1 MATPA
6 LASKILPVTAMAA
19 AGRRILPKGWVHF
32 GFQVAIWLGFYFS
45 YQAVRSLADRNPS
58 KAFVNGFRV
67 IGFEQRLTHHLFEQ
81 TAQRIADSSHALL
94 TAAAWT
100 YWNSEFTVIG
110 ITLLWVYFRRHDHFS
125 RFRNTILVANMIGLV
140 GYVAVPTAPPWMF
153 PSYGFVDGVN
163 HSHGLLGALA
173 NPYAAMPSLHAADA
187 LVVGVCLL
195 RASRRVWAKAL
206 WALWPA
212 WVWFCVI
219 ATANHFWLDVVA
231 GIAVGALA
239 LVLVSKVPLLGA
251 RREAPTQAPI
261 ANLL

>member
-1 MATPA
+1 MTAVAT
-6 LASKILPVTAMAA
+6 
-19 AGRRILPKGWVHF
+19 AGRRILPRGWIDF

-45 YQAVRSLADRNPS
+45 YQAVRSLANRDPS

-67 IGFEQRLTHHLFEQ
+67 IGFEQRITPHLFEQ
-81 TAQRIADSSHALL
+81 TAQRIADSSGWLL

-110 ITLLWVYFRRHDHFS
+110 LTLLWVYLRRHEQFA
-125 RFRNTILVANMIGLV
+125 RFRNTILLANMLGLV
-140 GYVAVPTAPPWMF
+140 GYAFVPTAPPWMF
-153 PSYGFVDGVN
+153 PSFGFVDGVN
-163 HSHGLLGALA
+163 HTHGLLGAFA

-187 LVVGVCLL
+187 LVVGICLFG
-195 RASRRVWAKAL
+195 ASRRWWSRAL
-206 WALWPA
+206 WAFWPV

-231 GIAVGALA
+231 GIAVGAVS
-239 LVLVSKVPLLGA
+239 LVVVSKVPLLAGRPRPPA
-251 RREAPTQAPI
+251 GAPI